1 MVVVTC
7 VVVGLVAVVVVNE
20 VAGVLHE
27 IGIYVVEDIEVF
39 GPTIDVNG
47 YNKQIYRINITRAT
61 ILNEEVVP

>member
-39 GPTIDVNG
+39 GPTIVVNG
-47 YNKQIYRINITRAT
+47 YN
-61 ILNEEVVP
+61 